1 MSEIIPG
8 IYHIKVPIPNNPLG
22 HTNTY
27 LIKGNDEVL
36 IIDPGMNTD
45 EAFYALKKG
54 LSEIDTPIESITHI
68 VATHPHGD
76 HYGLTGRVK
85 KLSHGRI
92 FLHRLGQGILQMMYS
107 EMENRWEQLEEWL
120 RINGAPRSDPSE
132 VRMLA
137 QRRPG
142 LMSVTMPDIL
152 IDDGDTITVGD
163 FNFSVI
169 WTPGHSP
176 GQVCLYEP
184 ERKVLFVGD
193 HILPVITP
201 NVSLPPNSDSNPL
214 GDFLNSMNKVRK
226 LDVKIVFPGHERI
239 FNDLPK
245 RVDEIIEHHHHRNT
259 EILEAFKGEPRTAYH
274 LSQNITWMPELGG
287 VSFHD
292 LTPWD
297 KRSALSETL
306 AHLEAMRVAGRITR
320 FHRDS
325 IILYQHE

>member
-1 MSEIIPG
+1 MAEIIPG

-142 LMSVTMPDIL
+142 SMSVTMPDVL
-152 IDDGDTITVGD
+152 LDEGDTITIGD
-163 FNFSVI
+163 FS
-169 WTPGHSP
+169 
-176 GQVCLYEP
+176 
-184 ERKVLFVGD
+184 
-193 HILPVITP
+193 
-201 NVSLPPNSDSNPL
+201 
-214 GDFLNSMNKVRK
+214 
-226 LDVKIVFPGHERI
+226 
-239 FNDLPK
+239 
-245 RVDEIIEHHHHRNT
+245 
-259 EILEAFKGEPRTAYH
+259 
-274 LSQNITWMPELGG
+274 
-287 VSFHD
+287 
-292 LTPWD
+292 
-297 KRSALSETL
+297 
-306 AHLEAMRVAGRITR
+306 
-320 FHRDS
+320 
-325 IILYQHE
+325 